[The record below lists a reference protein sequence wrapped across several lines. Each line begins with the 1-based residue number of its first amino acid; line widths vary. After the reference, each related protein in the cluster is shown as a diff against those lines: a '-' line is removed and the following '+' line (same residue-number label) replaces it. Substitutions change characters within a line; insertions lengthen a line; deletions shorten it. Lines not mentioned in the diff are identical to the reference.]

1 MALKPLNSVGG
12 FSVGEIPANVI
23 LANSD
28 IFTNRLTVNT
38 YANLGNVGNVYIGGG
53 ALGAVL
59 STDGN
64 GALSWSSSPGVTE
77 IQNGNSNV
85 SIPTANGNIY
95 INANNGAD
103 YQWVFDN
110 TGVLT
115 LANSGGYSIIAS
127 PSGSNVDIY
136 TGGSQYTE
144 LFMIDGGNIQLN
156 TAGGNYS
163 WVFDNT
169 GNATFPSGGTAN
181 LGNLVAVNYANIAN
195 ELVVSGNA
203 NVTGNVT
210 ASNFSTTGSAGNIS
224 GANVIFANSFTS
236 NGGLV
241 DFSTSNANVQLGN
254 VGNVHILG
262 GSDGYVLQTDGT
274 GNLSWTEAPNIN
286 EIKNGNSNVTIP
298 SLDGAVYINANNGS
312 DQQWTFDNSGVLTL
326 ANGSSI
332 TGQPNTAIYLYTN
345 SSNYSG
351 INLNDDGSTSNIQ
364 FYVGDGTYEW
374 TMESSGNLILP
385 NAASGYAVVTTPAGN
400 NISIQTAGATYSQ
413 VILNDNSDILLYT
426 NAQYYSYQF
435 GADGTFLIGAGQK
448 VDFNTNN
455 ANVQLGSNANVHLYG
470 GNVGEVLQT
479 DGAGNLNWYAIS
491 ATGIQNGNS
500 NVTIPDTNG
509 NVYINAN
516 AGVDQQ
522 WNFGTNGTL
531 YFPVVNSQTSIQEQR
546 YGMGNLVG
554 YNDGGWVLGEYNGTS
569 YGTEGIR
576 ISPGIEGNVEV
587 ILPAD
592 QNAAGNALQLNNYV
606 GNVKITAN
614 NNNWNFDN
622 AGVLHT
628 PGNIELGGNTIQDNS
643 GGSGIQLYSGTDY
656 AQLNYNNSSYVYV
669 ESSGVW
675 LGVNAGTLQ
684 LDTTGN
690 VIISQNLEVQGNIA
704 NANNISATNSITAG
718 SANITNDLN
727 VGGNIQTG
735 GGSGGN
741 ISGVDYI
748 FAQYANL
755 SSDLNVNNNAYIQ
768 GTVTANYFYANN
780 DANIAGNLTVQTNAN
795 INGNLTVGNISGVF
809 ANGTSNVAIPTVNG
823 NVIISVNGT
832 ANVLT
837 VTDTNVATA
846 GNTITSGNVIS
857 NATFI
862 GNTITS
868 VGTYLT
874 IASDQ
879 SANGSYNIN
888 LVPGGAGNVDV
899 NSRYITSVADPIN
912 PQDAATKQ
920 YVDSVSQGL
929 YIHPAAN
936 LLSATNLNATYTIG
950 GVTLTVTDIIGNN
963 TIQFSTAH
971 GLSVDND
978 VTFTNSFNGLV
989 GSPDVYYV
997 DTIPAPNQITLKETY
1012 FGPIVNNL
1020 TPGTGLSEPSIGQ
1033 AGVGATLTNAGANA
1047 ALVVDSIA
1055 TTVGERI
1062 LVTGQSDQAQNGIY
1076 DVTTVGDGSTPW
1088 VLTRSSDGNS
1098 YVPQSSTALCAGSY
1112 FFIQNGNVYGGSSW
1126 VLSTTGEINIGVT
1139 NITFTQ
1145 FSTGGAYT
1153 GTSGILV
1160 TGTQISANVDNVTTA
1175 IIGGNIAI
1183 KTGANLTTPNI
1194 GDATFSSLTWN
1205 TLSNGNI
1212 NVSNVNASNTVLT
1225 NVLSVNTSATVNSF
1239 VSNTTANITTDLT
1252 VGGNTYLANSTGTQ
1266 VVVGSGS
1273 GGNISGVNYL
1283 NANYANIQF
1292 DVFASGNANIT
1303 GNLTANSS
1311 FLGETSIT
1319 GNANISANLIS
1330 NNFVA
1335 NYDANIGGNANIGN
1349 TLFIGNTTSNV
1360 NISNGSANLTGNI
1373 FAGNAS
1379 SNVSIS
1385 NGSANLTG
1393 NIFAGNTTS
1402 NVSISNGDITLTGNI
1417 NANAGNITITNAN
1430 ISNSITLGN
1439 TYVNWGTVTTA
1450 GIAANQTIAEAPATS
1465 ITGIEFFIKG
1475 VDATGAKYSVATVQ
1489 AVTDG
1494 ANVDYAVYGGVNLNG
1509 MTGSLAVNIANGNIQ
1524 LQVTPSSSNSTVWTT
1539 QYRLI

>member
-28 IFTNRLTVNT
+28 IFSNRFTVNT
-38 YANLGNVGNVYIGGG
+38 FANLGNVGNVYIGGG
-53 ALGAVL
+53 NAGAVL
-59 STDGN
+59 STDGSGN
-64 GALSWSSSPGVTE
+64 LIWSSSPGVTE
-77 IQNGNSNV
+77 IQNGTSNV
-85 SIPTANGNIY
+85 NIPLANGNIQ
-95 INANNGAD
+95 INAGNSAL
-103 YQWVFDN
+103 WTFD
-110 TGVLT
+110 T
-115 LANSGGYSIIAS
+115 
-127 PSGSNVDIY
+127 
-136 TGGSQYTE
+136 
-144 LFMIDGGNIQLN
+144 
-156 TAGGNYS
+156 
-163 WVFDNT
+163 T
-169 GNATFPSGGTAN
+169 GNLTGPAIGTAN
-181 LGNLVAVNYANIAN
+181 LGNLVTANFANFTNNIVVQGNIANANNISITNNLDGNTANFSGNLVSLNANLGNLVTANYANFAN
-195 ELVVSGNA
+195 GVTVVGNLEISNTSSSFGILTDNLYYA
-203 NVTGNVT
+203 NGQPWDLQEAAGANTQIQYNDGNNNFGASAAFTFDYAGNVLTVTGNAQFENVDGGNLVK
-210 ASNFSTTGSAGNIS
+210 ANNFSTNGSGGDITLTGGNIQ
-224 GANVIFANSFTS
+224 GANVVISNSFTS
-236 NGGLV
+236 NGGVV
-241 DFSTSNANVQLGN
+241 DFSTNNAIVQLGD

-262 GSDGYVLQTDGT
+262 GG
-274 GNLSWTEAPNIN
+274 
-286 EIKNGNSNVTIP
+286 
-298 SLDGAVYINANNGS
+298 
-312 DQQWTFDNSGVLTL
+312 
-326 ANGSSI
+326 
-332 TGQPNTAIYLYTN
+332 
-345 SSNYSG
+345 
-351 INLNDDGSTSNIQ
+351 
-364 FYVGDGTYEW
+364 
-374 TMESSGNLILP
+374 
-385 NAASGYAVVTTPAGN
+385 SGY
-400 NISIQTAGATYSQ
+400 
-413 VILNDNSDILLYT
+413 
-426 NAQYYSYQF
+426 
-435 GADGTFLIGAGQK
+435 
-448 VDFNTNN
+448 
-455 ANVQLGSNANVHLYG
+455 
-470 GNVGEVLQT
+470 VLQT
-479 DGAGNLNWYAIS
+479 DGAGNLSWSS
-491 ATGIQNGNS
+491 APSITEIQNGNS
-500 NVTIPDTNG
+500 NVTIPIADG
-509 NVYINAN
+509 NVYVNAN
-516 AGVDQQ
+516 SGGVDQQ
-522 WNFGTNGTL
+522 WNFDTT
-531 YFPVVNSQTSIQEQR
+531 
-546 YGMGNLVG
+546 
-554 YNDGGWVLGEYNGTS
+554 
-569 YGTEGIR
+569 
-576 ISPGIEGNVEV
+576 
-587 ILPAD
+587 
-592 QNAAGNALQLNNYV
+592 
-606 GNVKITAN
+606 
-614 NNNWNFDN
+614 
-622 AGVLHT
+622 GVLTT
-628 PGNIELGGNTIQDNS
+628 PGNIDLAGNSHVMGINDVN
-643 GGSGIQLYSGTDY
+643 GSGIQLYSNNY

-669 ESSGVW
+669 ESDGVW
-675 LGVNAGTLQ
+675 LDVNAGTLQ
-684 LDTTGN
+684 LDATGN

-704 NANNISATNSITAG
+704 NANNISATNSISAG

-735 GGSGGN
+735 GGTGGN

-768 GTVTANYFYANN
+768 GTVTANYFYANY

-832 ANVLT
+832 ASVLT
-837 VTDTNVATA
+837 VTDTNVVTA
-846 GNTITSGNVIS
+846 GNTVTSGNVIS

-950 GVTLTVTDIIGNN
+950 GITLTVTDIIGNN

-978 VTFTNSFNGLV
+978 VTFTNSFNGLI

-1033 AGVGATLTNAGANA
+1033 AGVGATLTNAGTNA
-1047 ALVVDSIA
+1047 ALAVDSIT

-1088 VLTRSSDGNS
+1088 VLTRSSDGNT
-1098 YVPQSSTALCAGSY
+1098 YVPQSSTALCSGAY

-1175 IIGGNIAI
+1175 IVGGNIAI

-1330 NNFVA
+1330 NNFTA
-1335 NYDANIGGNANIGN
+1335 NYDANIVGNANIGK
-1349 TLFIGNTTSNV
+1349 TLFIGNATSNV

-1393 NIFAGNTTS
+1393 NIFAGNNTS
-1402 NVSISNGDITLTGNI
+1402 NVSINTGDITLTGNV
-1417 NANAGNITITNAN
+1417 NANTGNVTTTNAN

-1439 TYVNWGTVTTA
+1439 TQVTWGTVTTI
-1450 GIAANQTIAEAPATS
+1450 GIVANQTIAQTAITG
-1465 ITGIEFFIKG
+1465 ITGIEFLIKG
-1475 VDATGAKYSVATVQ
+1475 VDSTGAKYSVATVQ

-1494 ANVDYAVYGGVNLNG
+1494 ANVDYSVYGGVNLNG
-1509 MTGSLAVNIANGNIQ
+1509 STGSLAVNIANGNIQ